1 MFCHR
6 QDRNR
11 IKRRASIVCPDYT
24 GPVALLLVAMT
35 AVGMLL
41 WMGVSVHVG

>member
-24 GPVALLLVAMT
+24 GPVALLLVGLA
-35 AVGMLL
+35 AVAMLL
-41 WMGVSVHVG
+41 WVGVTK